1 MGTVAGTGHRGEA
14 SPGHQGPSTDIQVAV
29 LGAGPYGLSIAAHLR
44 AAGATVVVI
53 GKPMESWQAMPRGM
67 YLRSAWSASSL
78 AAPGG
83 RLRLDHYVRTT
94 GVAVDRPIPLRDFID
109 YGIWFLREAVGEVEE
124 TYVRTLRSVGSS
136 FEMELE
142 DGRILHAARVVVA
155 TGIREFARVPDFAL
169 ELPEEL
175 ASHSQQHKSFELFTG
190 KNVAVVGGG
199 QSALECAALLHE
211 AGARVEVLSRREVIW
226 LRFHGAMGVG
236 RRLLQAPSDVG
247 PPGLS
252 WLIHWSRFFRLLPS
266 STRQTLTRRAVRPAG
281 ARWLHNRVVGQVQL
295 TPHVE
300 VIEAVPT
307 GDRLHLRLSDGGER
321 AVDHLLLGT
330 GYRPNV
336 DRLPFLDQSI
346 RQHLRHR
353 DGYPALDSCFE
364 SSVNRLHFVGGIADR
379 SYGPICRFVSGAE
392 PTARR
397 VAAAVG
403 RAA

>member
-1 MGTVAGTGHRGEA
+1 MGNFVTTGHRAHA
-14 SPGHQGPSTDIQVAV
+14 STTRRGPSTDLQLAV
-29 LGAGPYGLSIAAHLR
+29 IGAGPYGLSVAAHLR
-44 AAGATVVVI
+44 AAGATVAVI

-67 YLRSAWSASSL
+67 YLRSAWTASSL

-83 RLRLDHYVRTT
+83 RHSLDQYVKTT
-94 GVAVDRPIPLRDFID
+94 GVAVGRPIPLRDFID
-109 YGIWFLREAVGEVEE
+109 YGVWFLREAVGEVEE
-124 TYVRTLRSVGSS
+124 TYVRTLRSGGSG
-136 FEMELE
+136 FEVDLE
-142 DGRILHAARVVVA
+142 DGRTLRAPRVVVA
-155 TGIREFARVPDFAL
+155 TGIRGFARVPDFAL
-169 ELPEEL
+169 DLPEEL
-175 ASHSQQHKSFELFTG
+175 ASHSQKHTSFESFAG

-226 LRFHGAMGVG
+226 LRFHGAMGAG

-266 STRQTLTRRAVRPAG
+266 STRQILTQRAVRPAG
-281 ARWLHNRVVGQVQL
+281 ARWLRSRVVGRVQL

-300 VIEAVPT
+300 VVEAVPT
-307 GDRLHLRLSDGGER
+307 GRGLRLRLSDRGER
-321 AVDHLLLGT
+321 AVDHLLLAT
-330 GYRPNV
+330 GYRPHV
-336 DRLPFLDQSI
+336 DRLPLLDPSV

-353 DGYPALDSCFE
+353 NGYPALDGCFE
-364 SSVNRLHFVGGIADR
+364 SSVRGLHFVGAIADR

-392 PTARR
+392 PTARW
-397 VAAAVG
+397 VAAAAG